1 MPRVSK
7 LAFRLLVG
15 LLIVWAL
22 LLVYPLRINLTRDL
36 LIALPAGVLLCLMG
50 VLCRRKYLR
59 WVPLVIPVAL
69 GIFLM
74 LPGRPVDRAGLREA
88 YLNRLQAYKG
98 TRYYW
103 GGEGYFGVD
112 CSGLLRAA
120 MVDAHASQAL
130 CTLNPGLARD
140 ALWFWW
146 HDASARDLADPAR
159 SLAVPLG
166 WKGPMRDVPEDIL
179 RAGDFAVTADGSHVL
194 AYVGK
199 GRWIEADPYTLRV
212 IEHEAGKESA
222 SSGSQVVPCR
232 WRCFEDPSP
241 RQ

>member
-22 LLVYPLRINLTRDL
+22 LLVYPLRINLTRGL
-36 LIALPAGVLLCLMG
+36 LIALPAAMLVGAMVVLW
-50 VLCRRKYLR
+50 RRKYLR
-59 WVPLVIPVAL
+59 WMPLAIPVAI
-69 GIFLM
+69 GIVLL
-74 LPGRPVDRAGLREA
+74 LPDRAIDRAALRGA
-88 YLNRLQAYKG
+88 YVERLQSYKG

-120 MVDAHASQAL
+120 IVDAQASQAF
-130 CTLNPGLARD
+130 CTLNPALARE

-159 SLAVPLG
+159 GLAVPLG
-166 WKGPMRDVPEDIL
+166 WKGAMRDVPDDLL

-199 GRWIEADPYTLRV
+199 GRWIEADPYTLHV
-212 IEHEAGKESA
+212 IELEAGKESA
-222 SSGSQVVPCR
+222 WSGSQVVPCR
-232 WRCFEDPSP
+232 WRCLTTDTP
-241 RQ
+241 